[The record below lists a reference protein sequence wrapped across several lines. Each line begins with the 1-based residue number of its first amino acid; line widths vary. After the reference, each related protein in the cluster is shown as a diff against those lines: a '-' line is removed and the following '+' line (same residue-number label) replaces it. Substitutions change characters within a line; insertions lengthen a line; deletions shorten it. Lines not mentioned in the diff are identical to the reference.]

1 MPRRRPGRRAAWR
14 ALRADECGAVS
25 VQLVVLVPVVMLILL
40 TIIQFALVQHAH
52 HIAQSAAARALAAAR
67 AQNGT
72 PADGDTRARQVLASI
87 GGDVLTHAQITV
99 TRTGDTVRIEVV
111 GDVLAVVPGTTLRVR
126 AVAAGP
132 VEQWTGGGTPP

>member
-1 MPRRRPGRRAAWR
+1 MPLRPGRARAVFR
-14 ALRADECGAVS
+14 SLRRDERGAVS
-25 VQLVVLVPVVMLILL
+25 VQLVVLVPVLMLILL

-72 PADGDTRARQVLASI
+72 AADGDARARQVIAAI
-87 GGDVLTHAQITV
+87 GGDVLTDPKVTV
-99 TRTGDTVRIEVV
+99 TRTTDRVRVAITGKVIA
-111 GDVLAVVPGTTLRVR
+111 VLPGATLRVS

-132 VEQWTGGGTPP
+132 ADRWAGP